1 MVIVGKKSVSV
12 LTLCLCQ
19 SLEFICSDGSVAS
32 FRNSSLLV
40 LFQILEAGREGS
52 V

>member
-1 MVIVGKKSVSV
+1 MVIMEKGVSV
-12 LTLCLCQ
+12 FILCLCQ
-19 SLEFICSDGSVAS
+19 SLEFIWRDGYATS
-32 FRNSSLLV
+32 FKNSSLLV